1 MRPAVS
7 SELLGSVKK
16 VKFSKHYENGVKLMR
31 IVAKTDKGIVRDS
44 NQDAYAVGEFSD
56 EVVWSVVC
64 DGMGGVAGG
73 NIASVL
79 AVKVI
84 SDKINASYRDKMR
97 DSSIRNML
105 DSALTAANIEVYD
118 FAETRPDLKG
128 MGTTVV
134 CAIVRDNQAYI
145 AHAGDSRAYVINKGN
160 IHQVTTDHSMVQDLL
175 DRGKITNEEAEHH
188 PNKNIITRAVGVD
201 KSINIDFSQIDLNED
216 DVLLLCTDGLSNYV
230 SNDEMIEIMSDGK
243 QYAFAD
249 RLVNRANKNGG
260 GDNITVVI
268 ISK

>member
-1 MRPAVS
+1 M
-7 SELLGSVKK
+7 
-16 VKFSKHYENGVKLMR
+16 N
-31 IVAKTDKGIVRDS
+31 IVAKTDKGIVRDN

-64 DGMGGVAGG
+64 DGMGGAAGG
-73 NIASVL
+73 NIASAL

-97 DSSIRNML
+97 DASIKNML

-118 FAETRPDLKG
+118 FAEAQPDLQG

-145 AHAGDSRAYVINKGN
+145 AHAGDSRAYVINNGCVK
-160 IHQVTTDHSMVQDLL
+160 QVTTDHSMVQDLL
-175 DRGKITNEEAEHH
+175 SRGKITSEEAENH

-201 KSINIDFSQIDLNED
+201 KSIEIDFDQLDLED
-216 DVLLLCTDGLSNYV
+216 NDVLLLCTDGLSNYV
-230 SNDEMIEIMSDGK
+230 SNDEMVEIMSDGK
-243 QYAFAD
+243 YYAFAD
-249 RLVNRANKNGG
+249 RLVTKANSNGG